1 MHWWV
6 TKKKPLKLDRS
17 CACSGQ
23 LNCDPVYGDNEQPL
37 PQGLVFRKWK
47 DPGDKVDPVS
57 DETCPHGLRGWTI
70 IFHNAHPHNQNNY
83 HPKKWWKSQ
92 EDDNRPLKETLYN
105 YVSSHGQAI
114 SKFIIFAPLA
124 IGSCPQIRFH
134 PSNLP
139 DHVAWWLCV
148 KEQMLCYCGKSR
160 QFIPRD
166 QVFSR
171 TCPLPFM
178 SVLFIHEN
186 FLRQFTFI
194 CSFHNL
200 RNCQLKSDVCRKPS
214 AWI

>member
-83 HPKKWWKSQ
+83 HPQKWWKSQ

-114 SKFIIFAPLA
+114 LKIYNI
-124 IGSCPQIRFH
+124 CP
-134 PSNLP
+134 PSNRLLP
-139 DHVAWWLCV
+139 PDSIPSQQPPRPRSLMTLCKRTDV
-148 KEQMLCYCGKSR
+148 ML
-160 QFIPRD
+160 
-166 QVFSR
+166 
-171 TCPLPFM
+171 
-178 SVLFIHEN
+178 
-186 FLRQFTFI
+186 LR
-194 CSFHNL
+194 
-200 RNCQLKSDVCRKPS
+200 
-214 AWI
+214 